1 MREEHKLNVFLN
13 RLLRKIFKDLKK
25 IHKNSK
31 VKPIKDAETSKLRS
45 THESDA
51 YCLKGFG
58 KMTDYVR

>member
-1 MREEHKLNVFLN
+1 MIV
-13 RLLRKIFKDLKK
+13 KK

-31 VKPIKDAETSKLRS
+31 VKQIKDAETSGLCS

-58 KMTDYVR
+58 QMTDYVR